1 MIVGLGLDVVELS
14 RIAKAHERFGEAFA
28 KRILT
33 SAEMAAR
40 TGRDPVLTLAGCFS
54 AKEAAVKALGT
65 GFAEGITFQCL
76 EVLPDPLGRPVLR
89 LFGPAAA
96 RARQIGATSL
106 HVSLTHDRGMA
117 AAVVVAE
124 GPPPAPQMGSLA
136 RMAPPCSGCAASGGD
151 PDILSPLP
159 SCGPDTD
166 PGLWRGPDERIFPDP
181 AAKRRHPGRRA
192 RGRSS

>member
-33 SAEMAAR
+33 ADEMAAR

-65 GFAEGITFQCL
+65 GFADGITFQCL

-96 RARQIGATSL
+96 RARQIGATAF

-124 GPPPAPQMGSLA
+124 GPPPAP
-136 RMAPPCSGCAASGGD
+136 RMAQVASPCSGCAGAPGG
-151 PDILSPLP
+151 PDLLSPLP
-159 SCGPDTD
+159 SCGPDAD
-166 PGLWRGPDERIFPDP
+166 PGLWRGPGERIFPDP
-181 AAKRRHPGRRA
+181 AAKRRHPGRRP

>member
-14 RIAKAHERFGEAFA
+14 RIEKAHARFGEAFA

-33 SAEMAAR
+33 PAEQAAR
-40 TGRDPVLTLAGCFS
+40 PGRDPVLTLAGCFS

-65 GFAEGITFQCL
+65 GFTGGITFQCL
-76 EVLPDPLGRPVLR
+76 EVLPDALGRPVLR

-96 RARQIGATSL
+96 RAREIGATAF

-124 GPPPAPQMGSLA
+124 GPPPAPRMGSLA
-136 RMAPPCSGCAASGGD
+136 QVAASCSGCAGAPGG
-151 PDILSPLP
+151 PAGLSPLP
-159 SCGPDTD
+159 AAQAGPD
-166 PGLWRGPDERIFPDP
+166 PGLWTSPAERVFPDP
-181 AAKRRHPGRRA
+181 AAKRRHPGRRP

>member
-14 RIAKAHERFGEAFA
+14 RIQKAHERFGEAFA

-33 SAEMAAR
+33 ADEMAAR

-124 GPPPAPQMGSLA
+124 GPSPASRTA
-136 RMAPPCSGCAASGGD
+136 SPCSGCAASGGD

-166 PGLWRGPDERIFPDP
+166 PGLWRSPDERIFPDP
-181 AAKRRHPGRRA
+181 AAKRRHPGRRP